1 MSKESKS
8 QIAETDGKEA
18 TRTESRVNRAIQ
30 SEEILTG

>member
-8 QIAETDGKEA
+8 KIAETDGKEA
-18 TRTESRVNRAIQ
+18 TRAESRVNRVTQ